1 MDINPTLARKW
12 LSEVVSHHQLIID
25 TYNESHMPESQRE
38 AVLGYVARRITLGYA
53 HRVESR
59 RFDQ

>member
-38 AVLGYVARRITLGYA
+38 AVLDYVARRITLLA
-53 HRVESR
+53 VTEI
-59 RFDQ
+59 